1 MQIPPKRLSVDLQV
15 VLDHARS
22 EASQRHGNYVDVEHL
37 LLGLLRQQ
45 SGALYRL
52 MQQRG
57 VDTGALYRQIADAVG
72 MERPNPA
79 PVKDLSRQA
88 RAALE
93 RAVHEADAMGH
104 STISSGHLLLSLMA
118 EKDGAV
124 YQALHSTALQP
135 EDVRVFLRAQGEQ
148 PPASAPVAPSRGPLR
163 RGGRAPADGE
173 PEIILVPYRPARA
186 GRKPSV
192 PSRGRTWLW
201 ILAALA
207 LLIFYMATALPG
219 NKLFTFLFVF
229 GGWIFSLTLHEFSHA
244 LVAYLGGDYTV
255 KQKGYLSFNPLKY
268 THPMLSIGMP
278 LLFLAMGGIGLPG
291 GAVYIERHRLKSKWW
306 SAAVSAAGPL
316 SNLLLALLLASP
328 FVFGLVKTADIE
340 VGLYVDRYYT
350 GDSQALRQSLGLDHE
365 TIWQNSTLWSAVA
378 LLVMLEITAVILNL
392 LPIPPLDGFGI
403 LEPLL
408 DPRTAAQLAQFG
420 GYGLMLIFVG
430 LWFIGPVNNAFW
442 KAIYDVLKD
451 LHISRAVVD
460 EALRSFMFW
469 RR

>member
-1 MQIPPKRLSVDLQV
+1 
-15 VLDHARS
+15 
-22 EASQRHGNYVDVEHL
+22 
-37 LLGLLRQQ
+37 
-45 SGALYRL
+45 
-52 MQQRG
+52 
-57 VDTGALYRQIADAVG
+57 
-72 MERPNPA
+72 
-79 PVKDLSRQA
+79 
-88 RAALE
+88 
-93 RAVHEADAMGH
+93 
-104 STISSGHLLLSLMA
+104 
-118 EKDGAV
+118 
-124 YQALHSTALQP
+124 
-135 EDVRVFLRAQGEQ
+135 
-148 PPASAPVAPSRGPLR
+148 
-163 RGGRAPADGE
+163 
-173 PEIILVPYRPARA
+173 
-186 GRKPSV
+186 
-192 PSRGRTWLW
+192 
-201 ILAALA
+201 LAALA